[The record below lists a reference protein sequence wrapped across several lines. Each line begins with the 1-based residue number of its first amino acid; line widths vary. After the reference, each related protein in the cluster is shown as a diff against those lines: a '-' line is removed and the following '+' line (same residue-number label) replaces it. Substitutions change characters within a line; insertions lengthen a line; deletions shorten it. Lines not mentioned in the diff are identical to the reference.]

1 MKYGLPQFVFRDIQ
15 ALTHKGHEVRLFTL
29 HNTKGL
35 YNPAPDWPV
44 VPLSVIR
51 ILWHYFWFILSKP
64 LVYIDLLKTAIK
76 NRSLVDL
83 TIAISFVHKMQDVD
97 VLFSY
102 FGDHKLFVGYYC
114 KRILGIPLAVTV
126 RAYELYMNPNTKMF
140 VESLKYCDRVT
151 TITEHNKAI
160 LVKQFGVSDDKIDI
174 VRQIVD
180 LDSYKS
186 TSKIKILIVGF
197 FAQKKGHDI
206 LFKAVKQLN
215 RDDVEL
221 WVVGDVVSDHTRVD
235 CRQLAKELGLESR
248 IAFFGIQKE
257 TALKALYRECDI
269 FCLPS
274 RTDRHGDHEGLPNAI
289 IEAMAFSKPVISTRH
304 AGIPE
309 AIDHILVE
317 ENHVEQ
323 LVEALSL
330 ACDSAALRRQ
340 LGDRNRSVAENLF
353 SHANND
359 KLEGILQQCARL
371 TPGALKNQPSR
382 KCTLKTVHGT
392 IEA

>member
-1 MKYGLPQFVFRDIQ
+1 M
-15 ALTHKGHEVRLFTL
+15 
-29 HNTKGL
+29 
-35 YNPAPDWPV
+35 
-44 VPLSVIR
+44 
-51 ILWHYFWFILSKP
+51 
-64 LVYIDLLKTAIK
+64 YIALLKTAIK
-76 NRSLVDL
+76 NRSLIDL
-83 TIAISFVHKMQDVD
+83 FMATGFIHRMQDVD
-97 VLFSY
+97 VIFSY

-114 KRILGIPLAVTV
+114 KRITNIPLVVTI
-126 RAYELYMNPNTKMF
+126 RAYELYMNPNTRMF
-140 VESLKYCDRVT
+140 VESLKHCDRIA
-151 TITEHNKAI
+151 TITEHNKSLLI
-160 LVKQFGVSDDKIDI
+160 NQFGATDSKIDI

-180 LDSYKS
+180 LDSYRL

-206 LFKAVKQLN
+206 LFKAVKRLH

-235 CRQLAKELGLESR
+235 CRQLAKELGIESH

-257 TALKALYRECDI
+257 NALKALYRECDI

-309 AIDHILVE
+309 AIDHMLVE

-323 LVEALSL
+323 LAEALRL
-330 ACDSAALRRQ
+330 ACNSAELRRR
-340 LGDRNRSVAENLF
+340 LGDRNRSVAEHLF

-359 KLEGILQQCARL
+359 KLEDILKQCSRL
-371 TPGALKNQPSR
+371 TPGARNNQPSHTR
-382 KCTLKTVHGT
+382 TPNTVHGA